1 MNTKNNEN
9 KLCLNSENVASRI
22 AWRLNSVCELFETL
36 YDVNCGG
43 CCYLAYCLAKLLDS
57 DNLEYQVVV
66 VSDNCEELM
75 DCETLSDIPCSCL
88 HYGIYVGGE
97 YINID
102 DSDLENDY
110 VNHFINVTPD
120 EIKEHYEFGD
130 WNDCYDIDKN
140 DLIWETLKTFYYDF
154 TQDLREQ

>member
-1 MNTKNNEN
+1 MNTKKNLIPSNQN
-9 KLCLNSENVASRI
+9 LKVLSHQLDKLCKFLDE
-22 AWRLNSVCELFETL
+22 L
-36 YDVNCGG
+36 YDINCGG

-75 DCETLSDIPCSCL
+75 DCETLSDIPCSCT
-88 HYGIYVGGE
+88 HYGIYVDGE

-120 EIKEHYEFGD
+120 EIKEHYKFGD

-154 TQDLREQ
+154 TQDLRE